1 MNLETLQK
9 AKELESE
16 LLELKKKLELF
27 KKVKSFDKTF
37 SLYDSSGNRFLAT
50 EIWKE
55 EADFIISNR
64 IKFNEEKISRLEHEL
79 KIL

>member
-9 AKELESE
+9 AKELEAE
-16 LLELKKKLELF
+16 LLESKRRLELF

-64 IKFNEEKISRLEHEL
+64 IKCYEEKISRLEHEL

>member
-1 MNLETLQK
+1 MKLETLQK
-9 AKELESE
+9 AKELEAKILTSKE
-16 LLELKKKLELF
+16 KLELF

-37 SLYDSSGNRFLAT
+37 TLYGSNGTRILTT

-55 EADFIISNR
+55 EANLIISNR
-64 IKFNEEKISRLEHEL
+64 IKFHEEKISSLEHEL

>member
-9 AKELESE
+9 AKELEAE
-16 LLELKKKLELF
+16 LLESKRRLELF

-55 EADFIISNR
+55 EADLIISNR
-64 IKFNEEKISRLEHEL
+64 IKFHEEKISSLEHKL

>member
-16 LLELKKKLELF
+16 LLELKKKLELL
-27 KKVKSFDKTF
+27 KRVKDISEHI
-37 SLYDSSGNRFLAT
+37 SLYDNGKYLLK
-50 EIWKE
+50 IKLWKE
-55 EADFIISNR
+55 EEDLIINNR
-64 IKFNEEKISRLEHEL
+64 IKFSEEKISRLEHEL